1 LRGYTALNHVHFHV
15 RDLPEARWEREKKK
29 KGSLKNTLRQ
39 NPRRHILAKRI
50 VSFSMF
56 EETVAKVI
64 PLLAFLAVYA
74 FAQSAATPVPD
85 SILYETLF
93 MRVVMQKNFAAAA
106 FSSQTSV
113 SGQVRTKRS
122 QDSRTRLSRH
132 LKAKERR
139 KYSFMELIQRAPL
152 HPL

>member
-1 LRGYTALNHVHFHV
+1 ML
-15 RDLPEARWEREKKK
+15 
-29 KGSLKNTLRQ
+29 
-39 NPRRHILAKRI
+39 
-50 VSFSMF
+50 